1 MAAAASKG
9 ANIHLKGCI
18 SSYGWI
24 QRKIKRGSF
33 KKKEAQ
39 EWVKGRLN
47 TAQEIF
53 NRPVVLVIDNA
64 PAHSALE
71 DILEDVEI
79 GENKIL
85 RLVPYSPMLN
95 PIERVWSVIKAEVKR
110 VKVLF
115 TDVFN
120 ENDMNF

>member
-1 MAAAASKG
+1 MD
-9 ANIHLKGCI
+9 
-18 SSYGWI
+18 
-24 QRKIKRGSF
+24 
-33 KKKEAQ
+33 
-39 EWVKGRLN
+39 
-47 TAQEIF
+47 
-53 NRPVVLVIDNA
+53 LVIISFTLYEKINYIVK
-64 PAHSALE
+64 
-71 DILEDVEI
+71 ILLSPNVDI

-85 RLVPYSPMLN
+85 RLGPYSPMLN